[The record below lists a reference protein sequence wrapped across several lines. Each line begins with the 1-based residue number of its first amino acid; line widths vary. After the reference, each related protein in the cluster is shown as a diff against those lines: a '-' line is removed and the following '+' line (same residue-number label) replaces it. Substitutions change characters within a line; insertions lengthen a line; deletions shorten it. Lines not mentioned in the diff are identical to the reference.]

1 MAQNVMHLQL
11 VHPLMVP
18 NVDGREDAA
27 LLTNTMLTALV
38 ILSSDV
44 MRDIK
49 TRAEIHTH
57 SLLLSLLLLPASLD
71 PIS

>member
-1 MAQNVMHLQL
+1 MHLQV
-11 VHPLMVP
+11 VHPLTVP
-18 NVDGREDAA
+18 NMDGREDAA
-27 LLTNTMLTALV
+27 LLINTMLTVLA

-57 SLLLSLLLLPASLD
+57 SFLLSLILLPASFD
-71 PIS
+71 PIP